1 MIVVSAPAFPTFS
14 PFERPPLRVAMLS
27 YHTCPLAMLGGK
39 KTGGMNVYVR
49 DLSRALAKLGIVVDV
64 FTRSQDDCAPR
75 VVHDLGP
82 GARVMHIPAGPERP
96 IPVNE
101 TERYLDEFVANIL
114 EFSVREGL
122 HYDVI
127 HSHYWL
133 SGMAAEVL
141 SQAWG
146 GAPIVQ
152 MFHTLGHMKN
162 QIARDLSERAPQSRL
177 DGEAHVVQVAD
188 RLIAA
193 TPAEVE
199 QLVRFYDAPRTKIAI
214 VPPGV
219 DLAHFHPIPRLTAK
233 QMIGIP
239 PQRKNILF
247 AGRIEPLKGIDTL
260 LEAIALLKA
269 RHITDLSDTCV
280 TIIGGNPWA
289 DTLDEEM
296 ERLQR
301 MSLELGLDDLVAF
314 AGARDQHVLPYYY
327 AAAEMVVM
335 PSHYES
341 FGMVALEAMAMG
353 TPVIASEVGGLAYV
367 VRDGYNGFLVPR
379 RDAQALA
386 RRIADL
392 LNDHLL
398 REHLSRN
405 ATRYAHDYDWS
416 IIAERI
422 AAVYDEVGAP
432 QLAPA

>member
-1 MIVVSAPAFPTFS
+1 MTVLMNLPQNVAPDRD
-14 PFERPPLRVAMLS
+14 RPPLRIAMIS

-49 DLSRALAKLGIVVDV
+49 DLSRALAKMGIAVDV

-96 IPVNE
+96 ISVQE

-114 EFSVREGL
+114 AFAAREGL
-122 HYDVI
+122 HYDLI

-133 SGMAAEVL
+133 SGLIAEAL
-141 SQAWG
+141 ATAWS
-146 GAPIVQ
+146 GAPIVH

-162 QIARDLSERAPQSRL
+162 QIARDLSERAPQNRL

-199 QLVRFYDAPRTKIAI
+199 QLVRLYDAPREKIVIA
-214 VPPGV
+214 PPGV
-219 DLAHFHPIPRLTAK
+219 DLAHFHPIAQGKAK

-269 RHITDLSDTCV
+269 RHITDLTDTCV

-379 RDAQALA
+379 RDAHALA
-386 RRIADL
+386 QRIADL
-392 LNDHLL
+392 LNDQAL
-398 REHLSRN
+398 RQQLSHQ
-405 ATRYAHDYDWS
+405 ATHYARDYDWS

-422 AAVYDEVGAP
+422 AAIYEEIGA
-432 QLAPA
+432 QELTLA

>member
-1 MIVVSAPAFPTFS
+1 
-14 PFERPPLRVAMLS
+14 
-27 YHTCPLAMLGGK
+27 
-39 KTGGMNVYVR
+39 
-49 DLSRALAKLGIVVDV
+49 
-64 FTRSQDDCAPR
+64 
-75 VVHDLGP
+75 
-82 GARVMHIPAGPERP
+82 
-96 IPVNE
+96 
-101 TERYLDEFVANIL
+101 
-114 EFSVREGL
+114 
-122 HYDVI
+122 
-127 HSHYWL
+127 
-133 SGMAAEVL
+133 
-141 SQAWG
+141 
-146 GAPIVQ
+146 
-152 MFHTLGHMKN
+152 
-162 QIARDLSERAPQSRL
+162 
-177 DGEAHVVQVAD
+177 
-188 RLIAA
+188 
-193 TPAEVE
+193 
-199 QLVRFYDAPRTKIAI
+199 

-219 DLAHFHPIPRLTAK
+219 DLAHFHPIPQLKAK

-269 RHITDLSDTCV
+269 RHITDLADTCV

-314 AGARDQHVLPYYY
+314 AGARDQQVLPYYY

-386 RRIADL
+386 QRIADL
-392 LNDHLL
+392 LNDQLL
-398 REHLSRN
+398 RQQLSHH
-405 ATRYAHDYDWS
+405 ATHYARDYDWS
-416 IIAERI
+416 SIAERI
-422 AAVYDEVGAP
+422 AAVYDEVARDNSCWLDETRMCAWIGHG
-432 QLAPA
+432 

>member
-1 MIVVSAPAFPTFS
+1 MEATHATKKATFT
-14 PFERPPLRVAMLS
+14 PPPLRVAMLS

-49 DLSRALAKLGIVVDV
+49 DLSRALARKGIVVDV

-82 GARVMHIPAGPERP
+82 GARVMHISAGPEQP
-96 IPVNE
+96 IPVSE
-101 TERYLDEFVANIL
+101 TERYLDEFVVNIL
-114 EFSVREGL
+114 DFAACEGL

-133 SGMAAEVL
+133 SGIAAEAL
-141 SQAWG
+141 SKAWG
-146 GAPIVQ
+146 GTPIVQ

-162 QIARDLSERAPQSRL
+162 QIAREASERASQNRL
-177 DGEAHVVQVAD
+177 DGETHIVQIAD
-188 RLIAA
+188 RIVAP

-199 QLVRFYDAPRTKIAI
+199 QLVRLYGARREKIVIA
-214 VPPGV
+214 PPGV
-219 DLAHFHPIPRLTAK
+219 DLTHFHPIPQPQAK

-260 LEAIALLKA
+260 LEAIALLKQ
-269 RHITDLSDTCV
+269 RHIADLSETCV

-289 DTLDEEM
+289 ETLDEEM

-314 AGARDQHVLPYYY
+314 AGARDQNILPYYY

-367 VRDGYNGFLVPR
+367 VCDGYNGFLVPR

-386 RRIADL
+386 HRIADL
-392 LNDHLL
+392 LNDRTL
-398 REHLSRN
+398 RERLSRN
-405 ATRYAHDYDWS
+405 AIYYARDYDWA

-422 AAVYDEVGAP
+422 AAVYDEVIVP
-432 QLAPA
+432 QPASA

>member
-1 MIVVSAPAFPTFS
+1 METTRLTNRTAPA
-14 PFERPPLRVAMLS
+14 EPLRVAMLS

-49 DLSRALAKLGIVVDV
+49 DLSRALAKKGITVDV

-96 IPVNE
+96 IPVSE

-114 EFSVREGL
+114 DFAEREGL
-122 HYDVI
+122 RYDVL

-133 SGMAAEVL
+133 SGVAAEAL
-141 SQAWG
+141 SRAWG
-146 GAPIVQ
+146 GTPIVQ

-162 QIARDLSERAPQSRL
+162 QIARDPSERASQSRL
-177 DGEAHVVQVAD
+177 DGETQVVRIAD
-188 RLIAA
+188 RIIAP

-199 QLVRFYDAPRTKIAI
+199 QLVRLYGAAREKIVVA
-214 VPPGV
+214 PPGV
-219 DLAHFHPIPRLTAK
+219 DLAHFHPIPQLQAK

-260 LEAIALLKA
+260 LEAIALLKERRIA
-269 RHITDLSDTCV
+269 DLSETCV

-314 AGARDQHVLPYYY
+314 AGARDQNILPYYY

-367 VRDGYNGFLVPR
+367 VCDGYNGFLVPR

-386 RRIADL
+386 HRIADL
-392 LNDHLL
+392 LNDRLL
-398 REHLSRN
+398 RERLSRN
-405 ATRYAHDYDWS
+405 AVHYARDYDWA

-422 AAVYDEVGAP
+422 AAVYEET
-432 QLAPA
+432 LAHHPARA

>member
-1 MIVVSAPAFPTFS
+1 MTMFSRTRFPAWPADA
-14 PFERPPLRVAMLS
+14 RPLLRVAMLS

-49 DLSRALAKLGIVVDV
+49 DLSRALAAVGVAVDV

-82 GARVMHIPAGPERP
+82 LARVMHIPAGPERP
-96 IPVNE
+96 MAVGD
-101 TERYLDEFVANIL
+101 TEPYLGEFVANVLDFAEREEMRYDIL
-114 EFSVREGL
+114 
-122 HYDVI
+122 

-133 SGMAAEVL
+133 SGLAAQSL
-141 SQAWG
+141 AAGWG
-146 GAPIVQ
+146 GTPIVH
-152 MFHTLGHMKN
+152 MFHTLGAMKN
-162 QIARDLSERAPQSRL
+162 QIARDASERAPQSRL
-177 DGEAHVVQVAD
+177 DGERRVARITD
-188 RLIAA
+188 RLVAP
-193 TPAEVE
+193 TPAEEV
-199 QLVRFYDAPRTKIAI
+199 QLVDLYEADARKIVV

-219 DLAHFHPIPRLTAK
+219 DLAHFNPIHQLQAK

-239 PQRKNILF
+239 PHRKNILF

-260 LEAIALLKA
+260 LEAIALLKE
-269 RHITDLSDTCV
+269 RQVTDLSDTCV

-289 DTLDEEM
+289 ETLDEEL

-301 MSLELGLDDLVAF
+301 MRLDLGLDDLVAF
-314 AGARDQHVLPYYY
+314 AGARDQQILPYYY

-379 RDAQALA
+379 RNAEALA
-386 RRIADL
+386 HRIADL
-392 LNDHLL
+392 LGDHRL
-398 REHLSRN
+398 RQQLSAN
-405 ATRYAHDYDWS
+405 AMNYARDYSW
-416 IIAERI
+416 ARI
-422 AAVYDEVGAP
+422 AQQILGVYQAVAAP
-432 QLAPA
+432 SRVLS